1 MISEKKKLILI
12 PGNNLTCIDKSTLT
26 QEKMSFI
33 SIPGKKRSKSSTIKI
48 HFWEYRH
55 SHVTAAVVLLTFE
68 AIKYSRDP
76 KL

>member
-33 SIPGKKRSKSSTIKI
+33 SIPGKKGVSL
-48 HFWEYRH
+48 
-55 SHVTAAVVLLTFE
+55 AQL
-68 AIKYSRDP
+68 KYTSENIDTVM
-76 KL
+76 